1 MPRLSLYKPEKGKDY
16 KFLDKVIL
24 EMFTIGGTD
33 LFVHK
38 YIGTD
43 DGETVKDETQIQDLV
58 FMENRD
64 RKYDADIY
72 TLRGIYNVQD
82 IDFDLSQ
89 FGLFLSNDTLFMTI
103 HINSSVETIGR
114 KIMPGDVLELP
125 HLRDEYAANDYKTAL
140 KRFYVV
146 EDVNRASEG
155 FSPTWYPHL
164 YRIKLKQIVDSQ
176 EFADILNRPEN
187 EDLFEGEY
195 ESELIPP
202 KLYKAGQVVRYKG
215 ILYEALVNSEGNLP
229 TNTNFFKLY
238 EENTLRTLLST
249 YEKEMAISDSVVA
262 EANANTNSKFPFD
275 VMNSPNYRGDYSV
288 GVYDPNLDPPKLY
301 KTDQVVEYEGIFYK
315 VLKNNQGV
323 LPTNT
328 EFFKLNDNIYY
339 PGDIARYNGN
349 VYEVLESAGNGG
361 TSTIPTNINFWKLLV
376 PVGKSG
382 YDVDSVFYTLAV
394 DEKGKAALKT
404 ADSTT
409 VDAATTL
416 GADAVYENPVKHGYQ
431 GYLIGDDFA
440 PNGSNFGSG
449 ITFPPNGAEGD
460 YFMRTDFMPRRLFR
474 YDGRRWV
481 KVHDVKRTSLSTSN
495 PDTLRGSFINN
506 INTFIYENKIAT
518 DFVRLTQGQTIIDTD
533 IAFVEIPYIQ
543 LSYENP
549 TQDGA
554 FTLDFVVADYA
565 NLISNFIYT
574 SLINDFNIGQ
584 TCTIQT
590 LGNTNWNIVT
600 NDDNVVYNVGDSVTI
615 VNKGTGTGTATQSRI
630 RVTLPS
636 AITTA
641 GVYTLNLY
649 NSRQNQRQAL
659 SQVLRPKADN

>member
-1 MPRLSLYKPEKGKDY
+1 MYMPRLSLYKPEKGKDY

-43 DGETVKDETQIQDLV
+43 DGNTVKDETQIQDLV

-72 TLRGIYNVQD
+72 NIRGIYNVQD

-114 KIMPGDVLELP
+114 KIMPGDVIELP

-164 YRIKLKQIVDSQ
+164 YRVKLKQIVDSQ

-195 ESELIPP
+195 NPN
-202 KLYKAGQVVRYKG
+202 KLYKVGQVVRYEG
-215 ILYEALVNSEGNLP
+215 ILYEALVDSEGNLP
-229 TNTNFFKLY
+229 TNTNFFKPY

-249 YEKEMAISDSVVA
+249 YEKEMAVSDGIVA
-262 EANANTNSKFPFD
+262 EAELNAP
-275 VMNSPNYRGDYSV
+275 
-288 GVYDPNLDPPKLY
+288 
-301 KTDQVVEYEGIFYK
+301 
-315 VLKNNQGV
+315 
-323 LPTNT
+323 
-328 EFFKLNDNIYY
+328 
-339 PGDIARYNGN
+339 
-349 VYEVLESAGNGG
+349 
-361 TSTIPTNINFWKLLV
+361 
-376 PVGKSG
+376 KSG
-382 YDVDSVFYTLAV
+382 YDVDTTFYTLAV
-394 DEKGKAALKT
+394 DEKGRAALKT
-404 ADSTT
+404 ADTTT
-409 VDAATTL
+409 VDTATTL
-416 GADAVYENPVKHGYQ
+416 GADAVYETPVKHGYQ
-431 GYLIGDDFA
+431 GYLIGDEFA

-474 YDGRRWV
+474 YDSKRWV

-506 INTFIYENKIAT
+506 INTFLYEDKVAT
-518 DFVRLTQGQTIIDTD
+518 DFVRLTQGQTVIDTD
-533 IAFVEIPYIQ
+533 IAFVDVPYIQ
-543 LSYENP
+543 LSYENQ
-549 TQDGA
+549 TRDGA

-565 NLISNFIYT
+565 NLVT
-574 SLINDFNIGQ
+574 SYND
-584 TCTIQT
+584 
-590 LGNTNWNIVT
+590 
-600 NDDNVVYNVGDSVTI
+600 S
-615 VNKGTGTGTATQSRI
+615 GTQRI
-630 RVTLPS
+630 RVTLPT
-636 AITTA
+636 AISQA
-641 GVYTLNLY
+641 GLYTLNLY
-649 NSRQNQRQAL
+649 ARRQNQRQAL

>member
-1 MPRLSLYKPEKGKDY
+1 MYMPRLSLYKPEKGKDY
-16 KFLDKVIL
+16 RFLDRIIL
-24 EMFTIGGTD
+24 EMFTVGGTD

-72 TLRGIYNVQD
+72 NIRGIYNVQD

-114 KIMPGDVLELP
+114 KIMPGDVIELP

-164 YRIKLKQIVDSQ
+164 YRVKLKQIVDSQ
-176 EFADILNRPEN
+176 EFSDILNRPED

-195 ESELIPP
+195 DANKI
-202 KLYKAGQVVRYKG
+202 YKAGQVVRYDSV
-215 ILYEALVNSEGNLP
+215 LYEALVDSEGNLP
-229 TNTNFFKLY
+229 TDTEFFKLY
-238 EENTLRTLLST
+238 EENTLRTVLST
-249 YEKEMAISDSVVA
+249 YEKEIAISDSVVA

-288 GVYDPNLDPPKLY
+288 GVYDPDLDPPKLY

-339 PGDIARYNGN
+339 PGNITRYNGN

-361 TSTIPTNINFWKLLV
+361 TLTIPTNINFWKLLV

-382 YDVDSVFYTLAV
+382 YDVDATFYTLAV
-394 DEKGKAALKT
+394 DENGKAALKT
-404 ADSTT
+404 ADTTT
-409 VDAATTL
+409 VDTTGTL
-416 GADAVYENPVKHGYQ
+416 GSDAVYETPVKHGYQ

-474 YDGRRWV
+474 YDSKRWV

-506 INTFIYENKIAT
+506 INTFLYEDKIAT
-518 DFVRLTQGQTIIDTD
+518 DFVRLTQGQTVIDTE
-533 IAFVEIPYIQ
+533 IVFVNVPYIQ
-543 LSYENP
+543 LSYEN
-549 TQDGA
+549 TTRDGA

-565 NLISNFIYT
+565 NLVT
-574 SLINDFNIGQ
+574 SYND
-584 TCTIQT
+584 
-590 LGNTNWNIVT
+590 
-600 NDDNVVYNVGDSVTI
+600 S
-615 VNKGTGTGTATQSRI
+615 GTQRI

>member
-1 MPRLSLYKPEKGKDY
+1 MPRLSLYKPEKGRDY

-43 DGETVKDETQIQDLV
+43 DGNTVKDETQIQDLV

-176 EFADILNRPEN
+176 EFADILNRPED

-195 ESELIPP
+195 NAN
-202 KLYKAGQVVRYKG
+202 KLYKQGQVVRYEG

-229 TNTNFFKLY
+229 TNSNFFKLY

-249 YEKEMAISDSVVA
+249 YEKEMAISDGVVSEA
-262 EANANTNSKFPFD
+262 ELNAP
-275 VMNSPNYRGDYSV
+275 
-288 GVYDPNLDPPKLY
+288 
-301 KTDQVVEYEGIFYK
+301 
-315 VLKNNQGV
+315 
-323 LPTNT
+323 
-328 EFFKLNDNIYY
+328 
-339 PGDIARYNGN
+339 
-349 VYEVLESAGNGG
+349 
-361 TSTIPTNINFWKLLV
+361 
-376 PVGKSG
+376 KSG
-382 YDVDSVFYTLAV
+382 YDVDTTFYTLAV
-394 DEKGKAALKT
+394 DQNTGHAKLETIDPDGSSIVDKAT
-404 ADSTT
+404 
-409 VDAATTL
+409 
-416 GADAVYENPVKHGYQ
+416 PVKHGYQ

-449 ITFPPNGAEGD
+449 ITFPQTGTEGD

-474 YDGRRWV
+474 YDGRRWI

-495 PDTLRGSFINN
+495 PNTLRGSFINN
-506 INTFIYENKIAT
+506 INTFIYEDKIAT
-518 DFVRLTQGQTIIDTD
+518 DFIRLTQGQTVIDTD
-533 IAFVEIPYIQ
+533 IAVVEVPYIQ

-565 NLISNFIYT
+565 NLIT
-574 SLINDFNIGQ
+574 SYND
-584 TCTIQT
+584 
-590 LGNTNWNIVT
+590 
-600 NDDNVVYNVGDSVTI
+600 S
-615 VNKGTGTGTATQSRI
+615 GTQRI
-630 RVTLPS
+630 RITLPT
-636 AITTA
+636 AISQA
-641 GVYTLNLY
+641 GLYTLNLY
-649 NSRQNQRQAL
+649 ASRQNQRQAL

>member
-1 MPRLSLYKPEKGKDY
+1 MYMPRLSLYKPEKGKDY
-16 KFLDKVIL
+16 KFLDKIIL
-24 EMFTIGGTD
+24 EMFTVGGTD

-38 YIGTD
+38 YIGTN

-89 FGLFLSNDTLFMTI
+89 FGLFLSNDTLFVTI
-103 HINSSVETIGR
+103 HINSSVDTIGR
-114 KIMPGDVLELP
+114 KIMSGDVLELP
-125 HLRDEYAANDYKTAL
+125 HLRDEYAANDYTTAL

-164 YRIKLKQIVDSQ
+164 YRIKLKQIVDSTTY
-176 EFADILNRPEN
+176 ADILNRPED

-195 ESELIPP
+195 DAT
-202 KLYKAGQVVRYKG
+202 KLYKTGQVVRYNSV
-215 ILYEALVNSEGNLP
+215 LYEALVNSQSNLP
-229 TNTNFFKLY
+229 TDIDFFKLY
-238 EENTLRTLLST
+238 EENTLKTLLST
-249 YEKEMAISDSVVA
+249 YEKEMAVSDGVVA
-262 EANANTNSKFPFD
+262 EAESNTP
-275 VMNSPNYRGDYSV
+275 
-288 GVYDPNLDPPKLY
+288 
-301 KTDQVVEYEGIFYK
+301 
-315 VLKNNQGV
+315 
-323 LPTNT
+323 
-328 EFFKLNDNIYY
+328 
-339 PGDIARYNGN
+339 
-349 VYEVLESAGNGG
+349 
-361 TSTIPTNINFWKLLV
+361 
-376 PVGKSG
+376 KSG

-394 DEKGKAALKT
+394 DDRGRAALKT
-404 ADSTT
+404 ADATT

-416 GADAVYENPVKHGYQ
+416 GADAVYETPVKLGYQ
-431 GYLIGDDFA
+431 GYLIGDEFA

-474 YDGRRWV
+474 YDGRRWI

-506 INTFIYENKIAT
+506 INTFIYEDKVAT
-518 DFVRLTQGQTIIDTD
+518 DFVRLTQGQTVINTD
-533 IAFVEIPYIQ
+533 IAFVQIPFIQ

-565 NLISNFIYT
+565 NLVT
-574 SLINDFNIGQ
+574 SYNDSG
-584 TCTIQT
+584 IQ
-590 LGNTNWNIVT
+590 
-600 NDDNVVYNVGDSVTI
+600 
-615 VNKGTGTGTATQSRI
+615 RI
-630 RVTLPS
+630 RVTLPT
-636 AITTA
+636 AISQA
-641 GVYTLNLY
+641 GLYTLSLFNR
-649 NSRQNQRQAL
+649 RQNQRQAL

>member
-1 MPRLSLYKPEKGKDY
+1 MYMPRLSLYKPEKGKDY

-195 ESELIPP
+195 NAD
-202 KLYKAGQVVRYKG
+202 KLYKAGQVVRYEG

-229 TNTNFFKLY
+229 TNINFFKLY

-249 YEKEMAISDSVVA
+249 YEKEMAVSDGMVA
-262 EANANTNSKFPFD
+262 EAELNAP
-275 VMNSPNYRGDYSV
+275 
-288 GVYDPNLDPPKLY
+288 
-301 KTDQVVEYEGIFYK
+301 
-315 VLKNNQGV
+315 
-323 LPTNT
+323 
-328 EFFKLNDNIYY
+328 
-339 PGDIARYNGN
+339 
-349 VYEVLESAGNGG
+349 
-361 TSTIPTNINFWKLLV
+361 
-376 PVGKSG
+376 KSG

-416 GADAVYENPVKHGYQ
+416 GADAVYETPVKHGYQ
-431 GYLIGDDFA
+431 GYLIGDEFA

-460 YFMRTDFMPRRLFR
+460 YFMRTDFMPKRLFR

-481 KVHDVKRTSLSTSN
+481 KVHDVKRTGLSTSN

-506 INTFIYENKIAT
+506 INTFIYEDKIAT
-518 DFVRLTQGQTIIDTD
+518 DFVRLTQGQTVIDTD

-565 NLISNFIYT
+565 NLVT
-574 SLINDFNIGQ
+574 SYNDSG
-584 TCTIQT
+584 IQ
-590 LGNTNWNIVT
+590 
-600 NDDNVVYNVGDSVTI
+600 
-615 VNKGTGTGTATQSRI
+615 RI
-630 RVTLPS
+630 RVTLPT
-636 AITTA
+636 AISQA
-641 GVYTLNLY
+641 GLYTLNLY
-649 NSRQNQRQAL
+649 ARRQNQRQAL